1 MEDAAVVLRGGRI
14 LYAGPAAGAPP
25 AEREAVGDWFLMP
38 GAVDHHVH
46 IGLSDPK
53 AVLRGG
59 VTACR
64 DLAWPP
70 DRIFPLADVS
80 AATDFEGP
88 LVRAVGPMITA
99 AGGYPSRAGW
109 CPRGGWLEV
118 EGSEAAASAVDRV
131 ATEDPVAI
139 KVAVNA
145 DAGPT
150 LSDGELVAVCEAAH
164 IRGLTV
170 TAHVQGSGQTER
182 ALGAG
187 VDELAHS
194 PWSERLSDGV
204 IAAVARRMPIVS
216 TLDIHSY
223 GLRTPELEVAV
234 DNLARFA
241 DAGGRVVYG
250 TDLGNGPIPPGIDVG
265 EVIHL
270 AAAGLSAE
278 AILMAMTRS
287 TLDAGSPG
295 DVVGLQRNPLEDLAA
310 LGGVRLVVRSGRIR
324 RLDR

>member
-1 MEDAAVVLRGGRI
+1 
-14 LYAGPAAGAPP
+14 
-25 AEREAVGDWFLMP
+25 VGDWFLMP

-88 LVRAVGPMITA
+88 LVRAVGPMITGP
-99 AGGYPSRAGW
+99 GGYPSRAGW

-118 EGSEAAASAVDRV
+118 EGPEAAASAVDRV
-131 ATEDPVAI
+131 AAEDPVAI
-139 KVAVNA
+139 KVALNA
-145 DAGPT
+145 DAGPM

-170 TAHVQGSGQTER
+170 TAHVQGPGQTER

-187 VDELAHS
+187 VDELAHT
-194 PWSERLSDGV
+194 PWSERLSDDV
-204 IAAVARRMPIVS
+204 IAAVARRMAIVS

-223 GLRTPELEVAV
+223 GRRTPELETAV

-287 TLDAGSPG
+287 TLDAGSPA
-295 DVVGLQRNPLEDLAA
+295 DVVGLQGNPLEDLAA